1 MDPNSPEYER
11 DSAIIAAVLQPINSG
26 AEFTQSSAFWQQ
38 VASNLQA
45 NSNLSWGTSRI
56 ETIYKGIRARNPLI
70 DLPSTDSFVRKVVRQ
85 AARRTEAAAA
95 KDKRRS
101 PGSSNGGSRKGSPTG
116 RKNRIDEQ
124 NLPIRER

>member
-1 MDPNSPEYER
+1 MDPNSPDYER
-11 DSAIIAAVLQPINSG
+11 DSAIVAAVLQAINSS
-26 AEFTQSSAFWQQ
+26 AEFTKSSAFWQQ

-56 ETIYKGIRARNPLI
+56 ETVYKGIRARNPLV
-70 DLPSTDSFVRKVVRQ
+70 DLPSTDSFVRKAVRQ
-85 AARRTEAAAA
+85 AARRAEAAVA

-116 RKNRIDEQ
+116 GKKTDEQ